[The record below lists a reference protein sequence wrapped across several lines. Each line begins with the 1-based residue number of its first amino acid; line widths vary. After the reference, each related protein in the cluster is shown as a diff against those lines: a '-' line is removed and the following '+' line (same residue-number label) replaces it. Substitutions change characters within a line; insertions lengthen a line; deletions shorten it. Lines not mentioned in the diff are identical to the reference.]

1 MSMHPKIL
9 EVFKRLERERRT
21 GVFRTT
27 SADVRR
33 EVFFEAGAIVG
44 ALSSS
49 IAERLGEL
57 MVRRGRISEQEL
69 FDASKLV
76 HARRRRLGDALV
88 ELELVTREEV
98 EACVRDQL
106 AEISSKLLTEPSKK
120 LEFKNRSTV
129 GRFTERPVL
138 IADAI
143 IEAAR
148 STNLVEEDL
157 TALLP
162 SDAVPKPTSEA
173 IELMEALNLR
183 SHEAFVLSRCDGESS
198 VKHIFAQ
205 IPLSEQETARVL
217 LGLEQAGII
226 EIRERGVLTGH

>member
-27 SADVRR
+27 SADVQR
-33 EVFFEAGAIVG
+33 EVFFEAGAIVA

-57 MVRRGRISEQEL
+57 MVRQGRISQEEL
-69 FDASKLV
+69 LDASKLV
-76 HARRRRLGDALV
+76 RAGRRRLGDALV
-88 ELELVTREEV
+88 ELELATREEV

-120 LEFKNRSTV
+120 LEFKNRSKV

-138 IADAI
+138 VGM
-143 IEAAR
+143 
-148 STNLVEEDL
+148 S
-157 TALLP
+157 
-162 SDAVPKPTSEA
+162 
-173 IELMEALNLR
+173 
-183 SHEAFVLSRCDGESS
+183 
-198 VKHIFAQ
+198 
-205 IPLSEQETARVL
+205 
-217 LGLEQAGII
+217 AGC
-226 EIRERGVLTGH
+226 

>member
-49 IAERLGEL
+49 IAERLVEL
-57 MVRRGRISEQEL
+57 LVRRGRISEQEL

-76 HARRRRLGDALV
+76 HAGRRRLGDALV

-129 GRFTERPVL
+129 GRFTEQPVL
-138 IADAI
+138 VADAI

-148 STNLVEEDL
+148 SAILIEEDV

-162 SDAVPKPTSEA
+162 SEAVPKLTSEA
-173 IELMEALNLR
+173 IELMESLNLR

>member
-27 SADVRR
+27 SADVQR
-33 EVFFEAGAIVG
+33 EVFFEASAIVA

-57 MVRRGRISEQEL
+57 MVRQGRISQEEL
-69 FDASKLV
+69 LDASKLV
-76 HARRRRLGDALV
+76 RAGRRRLGDALV
-88 ELELVTREEV
+88 ELELATREEV

-120 LEFKNRSTV
+120 LEFKNRSKV

-138 IADAI
+138 VADAI

-148 STNLVEEDL
+148 SANLVEEDL

-162 SDAVPKPTSEA
+162 SEAIPKLTSEA
-173 IELMEALNLR
+173 IELMESLNLR

-226 EIRERGVLTGH
+226 EIHERGVLTGH

>member
-9 EVFKRLERERRT
+9 EVFKRLERKRRT

-57 MVRRGRISEQEL
+57 LVRRGRISEQEL

-76 HARRRRLGDALV
+76 HAGRRRLGDALF

-129 GRFTERPVL
+129 GRFTEQPVL
-138 IADAI
+138 VADAI

-148 STNLVEEDL
+148 SAILIEEDV

-162 SDAVPKPTSEA
+162 SEAVPKLTSEA
-173 IELMEALNLR
+173 IELMESLNLR
-183 SHEAFVLSRCDGESS
+183 SHEAFVLSWCDGESS

-226 EIRERGVLTGH
+226 ETRERGVLTGH